1 MSLDGSEL
9 RAVSSAERTLDPRT
23 LAAMRSAG
31 QRKARQRR
39 IAQSSAPEISSGIVC
54 FCGERFEEDRA
65 LEFMLH
71 LRAEYGEVLEWQER
85 VRRYWRQADHKRNS
99 VPGKR
104 ASRNEKHNERVRER
118 RADPALGGLITD
130 LEREA
135 RHRWLSDPEKK
146 AALAAKKKAYVA
158 KRKLQADAICPICGN
173 AYSQYSN
180 GRPLTCS
187 AKCGQQ
193 HRRLRAAASA
203 SEPTEIQD
211 KRAEVVRLRAEGLTW
226 DQVADRTGYA
236 NGSGALKA
244 WHIAIKQKPVAT
256 GQ

>member
-1 MSLDGSEL
+1 MTPGGSEL

-39 IAQSSAPEISSGIVC
+39 IAQPAPEVASGIVC
-54 FCGERFEEDRA
+54 FCGERFGEDRA
-65 LEFMLH
+65 LDFMLH

-85 VRRYWRQADHKRNS
+85 VRGYWRGADRKRNAA
-99 VPGKR
+99 PEKR
-104 ASRNEKHNERVRER
+104 ADRYKKHNDRLRQR

-158 KRKLQADAICPICGN
+158 ERKLQANAICPICGN
-173 AYSQYSN
+173 AYRQYSN

-187 AKCGQQ
+187 AKCGQRR
-193 HRRLRAAASA
+193 RRLRAAASA
-203 SEPTEIQD
+203 SDPAEIQD
-211 KRAEVVRLRAEGLTW
+211 KRAEVVRLRAQGLTW
-226 DQVADRTGYA
+226 DQVAERAGDA

-244 WHIAIKQKPVAT
+244 WRCAIKQ
-256 GQ
+256 